1 MKRFGLLV
9 VLLAIA
15 LSIVGCN
22 GNVATV
28 SVWITLP
35 NGTSGG
41 DDHTNIREG
50 MISSVESDGQKATLK
65 YDKIDKGA
73 NTVTVTLTCA
83 SGATISKT
91 VSVGTPKTI
100 ECDDGTTA
108 TVNIK
113 EIK

>member
-1 MKRFGLLV
+1 MDRKAVPKLY
-9 VLLAIA
+9 AE
-15 LSIVGCN
+15 IVDCPAKNCRGI
-22 GNVATV
+22 VR
-28 SVWITLP
+28 
-35 NGTSGG
+35 

-65 YDKIDKGA
+65 YDKIDRGA